1 MRGQDTGYG
10 EMPTNTGEEE
20 QKPPPLQDAQVE
32 ATIADATFRQ
42 KRDAL
47 IAAWRDWL
55 HYSMQSPGAMNM
67 IQTLHD
73 VMDSMD
79 DFLNHRSRK

>member
-1 MRGQDTGYG
+1 MESG
-10 EMPTNTGEEE
+10 EAADAELHE
-20 QKPPPLQDAQVE
+20 KPRALQDVQVE
-32 ATIADATFRQ
+32 ASRAEAEFRQ
-42 KRDAL
+42 KRDLL
-47 IAAWRDWL
+47 IATWRDWL

>member
-1 MRGQDTGYG
+1 METDSPHSDTRA
-10 EMPTNTGEEE
+10 NRHEEPE
-20 QKPPPLQDAQVE
+20 EKPRPLQDVE
-32 ATIADATFRQ
+32 VAYVLAAAD
-42 KRDAL
+42 KRMKLDQL
-47 IAAWRDWL
+47 IASWRDWL

>member
-1 MRGQDTGYG
+1 MESSEAADV
-10 EMPTNTGEEE
+10 ELHDE
-20 QKPPPLQDAQVE
+20 QPRPIQDAEV
-32 ATIADATFRQ
+32 AYVLAAAD
-42 KRDAL
+42 KRMKLDSL
-47 IAAWRDWL
+47 IATWRDWL

-73 VMDSMD
+73 VMNSMD